1 MIRDGLL
8 KTKDLWPDVREG
20 FGLLKEMAEV
30 LRNDELLWGQEVRQR
45 FDVVVD
51 RMQQAGQHARER
63 GAENLSEALDHFVRA
78 SESYRPGL
86 FYCYDVA
93 DVPAT
98 NNDLEQFFGSM
109 RHHERRV
116 SGRKKASASLVLRG
130 SVRAVA
136 FVATRLKDIT
146 AEDLVLSDLQ
156 QWQQKRQELQQ
167 RRHRRAQQMQF
178 RRKPDAF
185 LKQLED
191 LLAQPTNQTAA
202 NKQADKNPCTQTDKT
217 NQSSL
222 PP

>member
-1 MIRDGLL
+1 M
-8 KTKDLWPDVREG
+8 KTKNLWPEVREG

-30 LRNDELLWGQEVRQR
+30 LRNDELLWGREVRQR

-51 RMQQAGQHARER
+51 RIQQASQKAHER
-63 GAENLSEALDHFVRA
+63 GEEKLSEALEHFVKV
-78 SESYRPGL
+78 SGSYKPGL
-86 FYCYDVA
+86 FHCFDVA

-116 SGRKKASASLVLRG
+116 SGRKKGSASLVLRG

-136 FVATRLKDIT
+136 LVATRLKDIT
-146 AEDLVLSDLQ
+146 AEDLVVSDLQ
-156 QWQQKRQELQQ
+156 QWQEKREEL
-167 RRHRRAQQMQF
+167 RRRRNRRAQQMQF
-178 RRKPDAF
+178 RRKPDAY

-191 LLAQPTNQTAA
+191 LLAQATSKTATT
-202 NKQADKNPCTQTDKT
+202 KQANIKPCDEGDKT
-217 NQSSL
+217 NQSGL